1 MPRGERTGATL
12 RTKNLMYAGKRSVK
26 WHTFPPFFIKEKN
39 MKRLYEKSKL
49 TFSIVWIV
57 AYCALMSIGDAL
69 SDKIGIVKAVTL
81 PVALLLSAVLFA
93 FIKRNRLTKE
103 CGLCRSEVPAKKMLF
118 YLPLVLMMGA
128 NLFSGVRLNHS
139 PIETALYILT
149 MFCVGFLEEVIFR
162 GLLFKS
168 MAENGIKSAVIV
180 SSITFGMGHIIN
192 LFNGSG
198 AGLLPNILQVIY
210 AAAAGFMF
218 VMIFYKTR
226 SLIPCIVAHGIFNAL
241 SVFANESAL
250 TVTQQIISCV
260 FLLIISGGYGA
271 YIALKINNK
280 KQ

>member
-1 MPRGERTGATL
+1 
-12 RTKNLMYAGKRSVK
+12 
-26 WHTFPPFFIKEKN
+26 
-39 MKRLYEKSKL
+39 MKRLYEKSRL

-103 CGLCRSEVPAKKMLF
+103 YGLCKSKVSARKMLF
-118 YLPLVLMMGA
+118 YLPLVILPAA
-128 NLFSGVRLNHS
+128 NIFCELTLNLS
-139 PIETALYILT
+139 AAEAVLYILT

-162 GLLFKS
+162 GLLFNA
-168 MAENGIKSAVIV
+168 MAENGIKSAIFV

-198 AGLLPNILQVIY
+198 AEILPYILQVIY
-210 AAAAGFMF
+210 ATAAGFMF
-218 VMIFYKTR
+218 VMIFHKTG
-226 SLIPCIVAHGIFNAL
+226 SLITCIVTHGLFNAISIFADENTL
-241 SVFANESAL
+241 SFN
-250 TVTQQIISCV
+250 QRIISCV
-260 FLLIISGGYGA
+260 FLVLVSGGYGA
-271 YIALKINNK
+271 YIALKVNNK

>member
-1 MPRGERTGATL
+1 
-12 RTKNLMYAGKRSVK
+12 
-26 WHTFPPFFIKEKN
+26 
-39 MKRLYEKSKL
+39 MKKLYEKSKL
-49 TFSIVWIV
+49 AFSIVWIV
-57 AYCALMSIGDAL
+57 AYCVLMSVGDGL
-69 SDKIGIVKAVTL
+69 SDEIGITKAVTL

-103 CGLCRSEVPAKKMLF
+103 YGLCRSEMSASKMLF
-118 YLPLVLMMGA
+118 YTPLALMMGA
-128 NLFSGVRLNHS
+128 NLIHGVRLNLS
-139 PIETALYILT
+139 VTETALYILT

-162 GLLFKS
+162 GLLFKA
-168 MAENGIKSAVIV
+168 MAENGIKSAIIV

-198 AGLLPNILQVIY
+198 AGLLPNILQVTY

-226 SLIPCIVAHGIFNAL
+226 SLIPCITAHGIFNAL
-241 SVFANESAL
+241 SVFANEEAL
-250 TVTQQIISCV
+250 TVTRQIASCL

-271 YIALKINNK
+271 YIALKVNNK